1 MSPTDNKI
9 IAINNFLN
17 TIYCCLKKK
26 LTFFV
31 YHQQVQQAKL
41 EALAAFGNCTF
52 DSLVV
57 KKESFK
63 SKLNSTAK
71 TAATRKENVKRL
83 TR

>member
-1 MSPTDNKI
+1 M
-9 IAINNFLN
+9 
-17 TIYCCLKKK
+17 Y
-26 LTFFV
+26 
-31 YHQQVQQAKL
+31 QQVQQAKL

-63 SKLNSTAK
+63 SKLNSTVK